1 MVVELWKTVGAKN
14 DTSSSKSCDS
24 AVANDGFICMFK
36 MWNGDIPSQVISGHP
51 PVWDLQNE
59 ETQQSQ
65 GLQKR
70 IE

>member
-1 MVVELWKTVGAKN
+1 MIRHQAKVAIPQSQMMVLYACLKCEMEIYL
-14 DTSSSKSCDS
+14 
-24 AVANDGFICMFK
+24 AN
-36 MWNGDIPSQVISGHP
+36 VISGHP